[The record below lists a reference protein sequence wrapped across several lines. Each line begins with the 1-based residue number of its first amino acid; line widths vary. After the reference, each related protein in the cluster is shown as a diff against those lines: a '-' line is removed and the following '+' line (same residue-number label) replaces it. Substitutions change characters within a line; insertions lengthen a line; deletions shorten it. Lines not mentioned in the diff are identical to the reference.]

1 MVLTKVIDK
10 GELRYQIKT
19 IACRDLNAKLTQK
32 EGQMSKEE
40 RTPEEQKQ
48 IDEWLKTNEVKVY
61 APGERTSDDQVGYTH
76 GWGKKKKKVPPKKVD
91 KQTIRSY
98 TVYNNQA
105 TEGIQNGIR
114 FTARQG
120 KTSTRD

>member
-40 RTPEEQKQ
+40 RTLEEQKQ
-48 IDEWLKTNEVKVY
+48 IDEWLKTNQAE
-61 APGERTSDDQVGYTH
+61 
-76 GWGKKKKKVPPKKVD
+76 WFKK
-91 KQTIRSY
+91 
-98 TVYNNQA
+98 NN
-105 TEGIQNGIR
+105 
-114 FTARQG
+114 
-120 KTSTRD
+120 